1 MYRGTRL
8 GPRVRVGSVRALTPV
23 LVVAAAVVVLVLVL
37 GQTWMPVSADSVA
50 ESIPV
55 VVLDVA
61 PEQQEFHGSGCEP
74 SNFVYLGVF
83 PVQSCGVAPEQ
94 LLDGVRVLGCD
105 ADATW
110 RPYVRLAGAT
120 YFRFGPCNRP
130 RDALVSLT
138 LEHSTVFCGRFPL
151 WSVSVTGL
159 AP

>member
-1 MYRGTRL
+1 M
-8 GPRVRVGSVRALTPV
+8 RALTPV
-23 LVVAAAVVVLVLVL
+23 LVVAAVVVLVL
-37 GQTWMPVSADSVA
+37 GQMWTPVSADSVA

-61 PEQQEFHGSGCEP
+61 PEQQEFHGSGGEP
-74 SNFVYLGVF
+74 SNFVYLGFF
-83 PVQSCGVAPEQ
+83 PVQQCEVAPEQ
-94 LLDGVRVLGCD
+94 LLGGVRVLGCH

-110 RPYVRLAGAT
+110 HPYVRLSGAI

-138 LEHSTVFCGRFPL
+138 LAPSTVFCGRFPL
-151 WSVSVTGL
+151 WGVSVTGL